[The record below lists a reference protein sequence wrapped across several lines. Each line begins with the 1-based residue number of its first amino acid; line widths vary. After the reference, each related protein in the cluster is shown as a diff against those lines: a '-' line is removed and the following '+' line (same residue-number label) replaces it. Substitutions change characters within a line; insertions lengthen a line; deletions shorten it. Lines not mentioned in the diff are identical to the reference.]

1 MEVIKNDEMSQDDNT
16 LTGLL
21 TSKLNKK
28 METSDE
34 DENTKDRLYKED
46 NNSDG
51 SHGGDDKE

>member
-1 MEVIKNDEMSQDDNT
+1 MSQDDNT